1 MTVTTETNITG
12 SSNQGDGGGGGSER
26 WKSLGSC
33 GGDGRGNRDG
43 SNGNTST
50 PVDTDG
56 GNFSMALPR
65 SNADLSSA
73 GSLPPTFHDPSA
85 SLLRRDAAAAAAT
98 APARGKTDDND
109 DTRNVSPLSGGGLW
123 NRLHKQTHSHPQSPS
138 TPGTGGTFG
147 SSDQDSY
154 DCSSFV
160 ASNDSN
166 INHLQQPIIGLTH
179 NIVSSH
185 ELSSSDR
192 NHVSHMRA
200 TTTTTTGGYH
210 QNDVSGTVVYNNN
223 GPTSWDEM
231 YASYTDPSRPNDRS
245 GDMSSRDRVEN
256 IRRILRVS
264 NAITEVTN
272 ADIERVRVVYRR
284 FYEGSILS
292 FNYNCLLG
300 ISSIIAALGL
310 AADSSAT
317 IIASMLVSPLM
328 GPVVGMVR
336 TNYRKRRK
344 STKETRLFTANELI
358 RFRYSLTIFRLYL
371 VVLSISFWSFG
382 IHCWQ
387 T

>member
-1 MTVTTETNITG
+1 MTVATETNITG
-12 SSNQGDGGGGGSER
+12 SSNQGGGGGGER
-26 WKSLGSC
+26 WKDLGG
-33 GGDGRGNRDG
+33 GGDSGDNN
-43 SNGNTST
+43 SKTSA

-56 GNFSMALPR
+56 GTLSLASPR
-65 SNADLSSA
+65 SNKNLSSA

-85 SLLRRDAAAAAAT
+85 SLLRREAAAT
-98 APARGKTDDND
+98 AAGKEKSDDND

-123 NRLHKQTHSHPQSPS
+123 NRLHKQTHSYPQSPS

-147 SSDQDSY
+147 SADQDSY

-166 INHLQQPIIGLTH
+166 IKHLQQPIIGLTH

-192 NHVSHMRA
+192 DHVSQMRA
-200 TTTTTTGGYH
+200 TATTAAGCYH
-210 QNDVSGTVVYNNN
+210 QEGTSGTVVYNNN
-223 GPTSWDEM
+223 GPTSWNEM
-231 YASYTDPSRPNDRS
+231 YASYTDPSSPND
-245 GDMSSRDRVEN
+245 GGDDMSSRDRIEN

-272 ADIERVRVVYRR
+272 ADIARVRMVYRR
-284 FYEGSILS
+284 FYEGSILC

-300 ISSIIAALGL
+300 ISSILAALGL

-336 TNYRKRRK
+336 NQKRKMKKIDER
-344 STKETRLFTANELI
+344 TEI
-358 RFRYSLTIFRLYL
+358 
-371 VVLSISFWSFG
+371 VLR
-382 IHCWQ
+382 Q
-387 T
+387 